1 MCRDVPKSQTF
12 AGKQVVN
19 SVKQESDRMTAA
31 DNRKKVLQIKAPRT
45 VNTENGVSL
54 CADIV
59 IGGRTETVWFEVNC
73 KYAPFLTDD
82 RLDAFVAACLYR
94 AMMMGADIE
103 CEAPVSRRLL
113 YQLNNYLLPVLA
125 DNIPE
130 FHSIHVIADP
140 ADLVFSERNAVATG
154 WTGGVDSMYTF
165 MQMSGDGA
173 SDIKLTHLLIANNGA
188 LESDDN
194 EELLRN
200 MVANTENGI
209 AREAGLSVIG
219 VNSNLDRVFSDETY
233 LAVAGFRLP
242 AAVLALQ
249 KMFSVFFNSAGY
261 EFSRFSFVPNNSAYY
276 EMFIMPNLSTENT
289 VFYSSGGAASRI
301 RKLKELSEYPPAH
314 RYLHPCIY
322 TSETNC
328 GMCGKC
334 VRTEAALYALGTL
347 DRFGEVFDLNAF
359 EKNKDRILA
368 EIISKRKSQHY
379 GEAYTLLRKEGLL
392 TGRAEQIAAS
402 MNAAKT
408 VVSRNRERIEELL
421 SSVRESDSLTR

>member
-130 FHSIHVIADP
+130 FH
-140 ADLVFSERNAVATG
+140 VF
-154 WTGGVDSMYTF
+154 
-165 MQMSGDGA
+165 MS
-173 SDIKLTHLLIANNGA
+173 SRTQRIL
-188 LESDDN
+188 
-194 EELLRN
+194 
-200 MVANTENGI
+200 
-209 AREAGLSVIG
+209 
-219 VNSNLDRVFSDETY
+219 
-233 LAVAGFRLP
+233 
-242 AAVLALQ
+242 
-249 KMFSVFFNSAGY
+249 FFQN
-261 EFSRFSFVPNNSAYY
+261 
-276 EMFIMPNLSTENT
+276 
-289 VFYSSGGAASRI
+289 
-301 RKLKELSEYPPAH
+301 
-314 RYLHPCIY
+314 
-322 TSETNC
+322 
-328 GMCGKC
+328 
-334 VRTEAALYALGTL
+334 GTL
-347 DRFGEVFDLNAF
+347 
-359 EKNKDRILA
+359 
-368 EIISKRKSQHY
+368 SQRD
-379 GEAYTLLRKEGLL
+379 GPAVQTVCIRSCRCQGTGLP
-392 TGRAEQIAAS
+392 T
-402 MNAAKT
+402 
-408 VVSRNRERIEELL
+408 
-421 SSVRESDSLTR
+421 